1 MEIKFNFKKL
11 MPAFATDCGGCA
23 SHSCGGGR

>member
-1 MEIKFNFKKL
+1 MIIKFE
-11 MPAFATDCGGCA
+11 MPKRFAVSGDCGGCA

>member
-1 MEIKFNFKKL
+1 MKIVFDIPVEFS
-11 MPAFATDCGGCA
+11 AGGECGGCA

>member
-1 MEIKFNFKKL
+1 MEIKFNFEHL
-11 MPAFATDCGGCA
+11 ALSASGDCGGCA

>member
-1 MEIKFNFKKL
+1 MEIVFKK
-11 MPAFATDCGGCA
+11 PENEAHHRADCGGCA

>member
-1 MEIKFNFKKL
+1 MVINFEIQKKFAVSL
-11 MPAFATDCGGCA
+11 DCGGCA

>member
-1 MEIKFNFKKL
+1 MEIIIRNFENESGGG
-11 MPAFATDCGGCA
+11 DCGGCA